1 MKIIKAEKIGFCF
14 GVRRSIQIVREAL
27 EQEKRPVFILGSIV
41 HNEEV
46 IKDIESRG
54 GRIISDLEEAEP
66 RSLVITKAHGVSE
79 QTLNKAE
86 EKNVEIKDT
95 TCPIV
100 KTAQQKARELKQQ
113 GYQVIII
120 GEKTHPE
127 PQVIQE
133 YAGENS
139 IITEDP
145 EEVPRLNLNQT
156 VGVVV
161 QTTKKRDKV
170 RELIRAIQDQG
181 AEVKW
186 EDTICNEVSERQQ
199 KLKQI
204 LQTTEGVVVV
214 GSRTSANTT
223 RLAEIVK
230 NNGQKLWWI
239 NSTEELPT
247 EEIKQYN
254 AIGVVSGTSAPDWE
268 VERIINYLKNI

>member
-199 KLKQI
+199 ELNQI
-204 LQTTEGVVVV
+204 LQTSDGVVVV

-230 NNGQKLWWI
+230 NNGPKLWWI
-239 NSTEELPT
+239 NSAEELPM
-247 EEIKQYN
+247 EEIKQYR
-254 AIGVVSGTSAPDWE
+254 AIGVVSGTSAPDWKAE
-268 VERIINYLKNI
+268 EIINYLNNL